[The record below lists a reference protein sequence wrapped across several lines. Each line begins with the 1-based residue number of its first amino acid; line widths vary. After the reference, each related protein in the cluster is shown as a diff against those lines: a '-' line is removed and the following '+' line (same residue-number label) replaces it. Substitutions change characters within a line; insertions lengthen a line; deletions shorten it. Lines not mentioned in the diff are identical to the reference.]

1 MRQLFMTENRHMNE
15 RELQWKHKM
24 QQELAE
30 LESTIETAL
39 LEDSQLYTLLQ
50 VYTQLGNTHNSN

>member
-1 MRQLFMTENRHMNE
+1 MND
-15 RELQWKHKM
+15 RELQLKHKM

-30 LESTIETAL
+30 LESVIETAL

-50 VYTQLGNTHNSN
+50 VYTQLGNIHNSN

>member
-1 MRQLFMTENRHMNE
+1 MNE

-24 QQELAE
+24 QRELAE
-30 LESTIETAL
+30 LESMIETAL

-50 VYTQLGNTHNSN
+50 VYTQLGNIHNSN